1 MAEATGDLLPISH
14 PLCFYRGR
22 RLWWAYLTSSLLIFL
37 GGGLAIMLWRACHR
51 AFRVLC
57 THCNIVSNE
66 VYFLKQKCNVFL
78 ASEVDRK
85 AEEKITLGP
94 QEELR
99 GAVKEWAIAL
109 LSAQTRTGRV
119 LMVLVFLFNIGSLIT
134 YFILSQELV
143 ESCQLSYDPV
153 FLIDMGFN
161 IFYLLYF
168 GLRLVAAQD
177 LLRFWVEVNSVVD
190 FFTVPTSF
198 IYLYTQR
205 NWLGLRFLRV
215 LRLIEFPTILQILNI
230 LTSNNSLKL
239 SRLIAMILSIWLT
252 AAGFI
257 HLVENSGDPWL
268 AFSNAHNMSYFDC
281 VYFLMVTMSTVGYGD
296 VEVHTTLG
304 RLFIIFFITM
314 GLALFA
320 SYVPEIVEIIS
331 NRKRFAGSYTVVSGR
346 KHVVVCGNITL
357 ASASY
362 FMKEFLHEDRGVVN
376 VKVLFLGNFC
386 PDPELEAFFRRN
398 FLQTTFFQGSVLE
411 HQDLERVQMCKA
423 DACIIL
429 SNRFCED
436 PQTEDT
442 SNLMRVISVKQ
453 YCPDTRVIIEMLQ
466 HNSKAHLQNIPHW
479 DYSRGDSVI
488 CLAELKLGFMAQSC
502 LVPGLSTLLANLF
515 TMQGEIEMHKETW
528 RAHYMAGLY
537 NEVYTEYLSSAFM
550 GMSFCE
556 ASKLCFLRL
565 NLLLIGIEYWTE
577 DEESSVVVNPL
588 SCIKLPERTLGFFIA
603 SNASDAKRASLFCSR
618 CHSDVTALS
627 QLRRC
632 SCSAQNR
639 GSVVWLRACFPM
651 NSSSPLCSLAHSW
664 QGSAGTQAEGAA
676 THARSY
682 PLFATQLLSTHSKS
696 TSVKET
702 KSHSESSTV
711 PVHTEN
717 SGVTKTNCGRQM
729 LSNTLHS
736 TLKVPM
742 EHLHAQKEEGQLD
755 STGMF
760 HWCPP
765 VSLQEATLTRQSAQ
779 ELQLEGHVLVCVFGD
794 ERSSLLGLRDFMMPL
809 RASNLTAA
817 ELRTVVFLGS
827 HAYFQR
833 EWPSIHYFPKLL
845 FLSGSPLCRADLR
858 ALAVERCAMCVVL
871 SPQRACVSEPSLQ
884 DKEAILAC
892 VNLHCMSFLD
902 SPPRQPGGQAGAVY
916 QMTWFTTSS
925 PDDAH
930 CSSPPVAGNLKR
942 SLVTTGAEIPL
953 LMELANSSN
962 VQFVNEVDSLEGFSD
977 LHLTQAFSSGMVFS
991 EEVLD
996 SLISATYFNKNMPAL
1011 ICTLVTAGATP
1022 SLEVKLAEENVLDG
1036 GSPPLLT
1043 SPLRQR
1049 SKIAQLS
1056 LQEEPFAHFSCGNFK
1071 ELFCQA
1077 IDSAGILCF
1086 GLYRLFDPPNPA
1098 RKRFVITNPAPD
1110 FPLNP
1115 DDKVFCAIPFHQSH
1129 LLARQSTAAFPPLHQ
1144 HP

>member
-51 AFRVLC
+51 AFRVQQQPLY
-57 THCNIVSNE
+57 H
-66 VYFLKQKCNVFL
+66 
-78 ASEVDRK
+78 RK
-85 AEEKITLGP
+85 GP

-639 GSVVWLRACFPM
+639 AGRAVLGHRLRARRHTLGVIP
-651 NSSSPLCSLAHSW
+651 SLPH
-664 QGSAGTQAEGAA
+664 
-676 THARSY
+676 R
-682 PLFATQLLSTHSKS
+682 
-696 TSVKET
+696 
-702 KSHSESSTV
+702 
-711 PVHTEN
+711 
-717 SGVTKTNCGRQM
+717 
-729 LSNTLHS
+729 
-736 TLKVPM
+736 VPM

-902 SPPRQPGGQAGAVY
+902 SPPRQPGGQAGAEL
-916 QMTWFTTSS
+916 
-925 PDDAH
+925 
-930 CSSPPVAGNLKR
+930 CRKR